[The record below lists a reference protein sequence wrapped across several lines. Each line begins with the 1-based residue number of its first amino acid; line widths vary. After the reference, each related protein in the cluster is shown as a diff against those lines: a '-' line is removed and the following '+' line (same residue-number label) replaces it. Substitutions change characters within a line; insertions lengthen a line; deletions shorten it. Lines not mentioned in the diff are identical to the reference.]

1 MTFFCGKEA
10 SEKEKSCLEE
20 FCLGINSDIEV
31 EIIDGEQEIY
41 SYIIAVE

>member
-10 SEKEKSCLEE
+10 SEEEKSCLEE